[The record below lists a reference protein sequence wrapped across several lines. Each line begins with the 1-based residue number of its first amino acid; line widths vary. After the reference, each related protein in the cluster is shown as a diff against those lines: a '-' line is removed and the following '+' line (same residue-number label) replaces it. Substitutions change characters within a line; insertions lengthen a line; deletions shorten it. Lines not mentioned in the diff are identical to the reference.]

1 MHLKFDQGKSWTTTA
16 TVKGE
21 VEQPRSYIVGTE
33 HEFRTNR
40 RHLQVT
46 SEDKRHTME
55 TPQGKPDVLVK
66 RPPIAIPE
74 PKLEAIHAGNPP
86 TTPATPRSTE

>member
-1 MHLKFDQGKSWTTTA
+1 
-16 TVKGE
+16 
-21 VEQPRSYIVGTE
+21 
-33 HEFRTNR
+33 
-40 RHLQVT
+40 
-46 SEDKRHTME
+46 ME

-86 TTPATPRSTE
+86 TTPATPRSTEWPKLPPGMDDQSDTSKTIINYNNKTK